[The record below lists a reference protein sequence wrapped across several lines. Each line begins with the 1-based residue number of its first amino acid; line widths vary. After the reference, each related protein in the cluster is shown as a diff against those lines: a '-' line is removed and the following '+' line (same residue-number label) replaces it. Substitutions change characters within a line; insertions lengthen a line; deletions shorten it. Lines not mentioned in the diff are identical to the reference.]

1 MPCRSRRFGVAC
13 ANSLPG
19 GARQWQARGVHNLR
33 SVLPQVAGMIGNVL
47 EWYDF
52 AAYGFLAASFAANFF
67 PLETPLMSLMASYGV
82 FAVAFVA
89 PTGRS
94 PVRPYR

>member
-1 MPCRSRRFGVAC
+1 MPLAAGT
-13 ANSLPG
+13 
-19 GARQWQARGVHNLR
+19 ARTHAG

-67 PLETPLMSLMASYGV
+67 PLENLCCP
-82 FAVAFVA
+82 
-89 PTGRS
+89 
-94 PVRPYR
+94 